1 MLRDR
6 LISAAV
12 LIAVAATL
20 LWLDV
25 RYPLGGVGGVWLLP
39 LLLFFALGTA
49 FDLATML
56 RASGQPVNRRSI
68 LCGTGLVSVAPA
80 VPLLWPLLGW
90 KYPEDCPLGMA
101 GWVLVGVVAAV
112 FLVLL
117 VEMSGYR
124 AGSKLALPRTL
135 NGVFASVYVGVPMA
149 LLVMVRQ
156 LEGPQAFVMGDLA
169 AGELTGD
176 SGALWGVCALVA
188 LIAATKSSD
197 AGAYFVGK
205 LAGRRKLIPHL
216 SPGKTWEG
224 AAGGIATA
232 VAVSYG
238 CAYWL
243 IPQAILTTAPPPWWG
258 PLLFGTACAI
268 AGMAGDLAESMIKRE
283 TGVKDSGHW
292 LPGLGGVWDVTDS
305 LIGAVMPAWV
315 LLAAGMLGS

>member
-6 LISAAV
+6 LLSAAV

-56 RASGQPVNRRSI
+56 RTSGQPVSRRSI
-68 LCGTGLVSVAPA
+68 LCGTGLVSIAPA

-112 FLVLL
+112 FVVLL

-124 AGSKLALPRTL
+124 AGAKLALPRTL

-156 LEGPQAFVMGDLA
+156 LEGPQVVVAGDTSPA
-169 AGELTGD
+169 GD
-176 SGALWGVCALVA
+176 SASLWGVWALISV
-188 LIAATKSSD
+188 IAATKSSD

-238 CAYWL
+238 CGYGL
-243 IPQAILTTAPPPWWG
+243 IPQAMPGIDAPPWWG
-258 PLLFGTACAI
+258 PALFGTACAM

>member
-56 RASGQPVNRRSI
+56 RASGQPVSRRSI
-68 LCGTGLVSVAPA
+68 LCGTLLVSVAPA

-90 KYPEDCPLGMA
+90 KYPENCPLGMA

-124 AGSKLALPRTL
+124 AGATLALPRTL

-156 LEGPQAFVMGDLA
+156 LEGPQVVAADDLSS
-169 AGELTGD
+169 AGE
-176 SGALWGVCALVA
+176 SASLWGVWALVSV
-188 LIAATKSSD
+188 IAATKSSD

-205 LAGRRKLIPHL
+205 MVGRRKLIPRL

-232 VAVSYG
+232 VAVSYACG
-238 CAYWL
+238 YWL
-243 IPQAILTTAPPPWWG
+243 IPQAIPGIDCPPWWG
-258 PLLFGTACAI
+258 PALFGTACAT
-268 AGMAGDLAESMIKRE
+268 AGMAGDLAESMVKRE
-283 TGVKDSGHW
+283 TGVKDSGQW

>member
-1 MLRDR
+1 VLRDR
-6 LISAAV
+6 LFSAAV
-12 LIAVAATL
+12 LIAVASIS

-25 RYPLGGVGGVWLLP
+25 RHPLGGVGGVWLLP

-56 RASGQPVNRRSI
+56 RASGQPISRRSI
-68 LCGTGLVSVAPA
+68 LCGTGLVSMAPA
-80 VPLLWPLLGW
+80 VPMLWPLFGSP
-90 KYPEDCPLGMA
+90 YPEDCPLGVA

-117 VEMSGYR
+117 VEMRGYR
-124 AGSKLALPRTL
+124 AGANLALPRTL

-156 LEGPQAFVMGDLA
+156 LEGPQMVA
-169 AGELTGD
+169 AGDPSPAGD
-176 SGALWGVCALVA
+176 SASLWGVWALIS

-205 LAGRRKLIPHL
+205 MAGRRKLIPRL

-224 AAGGIATA
+224 AIGGIATA

-238 CAYWL
+238 CAYWM
-243 IPQAILTTAPPPWWG
+243 IPQGISGIVSPPWWG
-258 PLLFGTACAI
+258 PALFGTACAM
-268 AGMAGDLAESMIKRE
+268 AGMAGDLAESMVKRE